1 MFRKL
6 VLGQLIKPLICFLT
20 SIFEITKGSI
30 HKKVLS
36 EIIKD
41 DQLFST

>member
-1 MFRKL
+1 MVRKL
-6 VLGQLIKPLICFLT
+6 VRGQLIKPLIYFLT
-20 SIFEITKGSI
+20 SIFEITKASI